1 MFPEQAQAVGG
12 HVLTRL
18 MFQSS
23 FFPGLQIVLHRT
35 ELQTLRDEL
44 QRQKELR
51 AQDNRDEALSCALS
65 DRDEAVNK

>member
-1 MFPEQAQAVGG
+1 MY
-12 HVLTRL
+12 
-18 MFQSS
+18 QST

-51 AQDNRDEALSCALS
+51 AQDNPEEALSCALA

>member
-1 MFPEQAQAVGG
+1 MEILEEKEAEVA
-12 HVLTRL
+12 RL
-18 MFQSS
+18 QDE
-23 FFPGLQIVLHRT
+23 ITLHRT

-51 AQDNRDEALSCALS
+51 AQDNPEEALSSALS

>member
-1 MFPEQAQAVGG
+1 MY
-12 HVLTRL
+12 
-18 MFQSS
+18 QST
-23 FFPGLQIVLHRT
+23 FFPGLQIVLLRT

-51 AQDNRDEALSCALS
+51 AQDNPEEALSCALA